1 MSEKKHWQRACW
13 LYLCNFILSVLT
25 GSLVYQWFY
34 NQSMQSLSVEHTSV
48 ISSVNTAF
56 SQELGDIT
64 NVARLANEHLV
75 DIMSA
80 GLRDETEAQLFL
92 RIGRVLNNVS
102 QMRWLNPEGVETV
115 RVNFL
120 ADGVQIVPPEQLQDK
135 STRYYFKQ
143 AQQKPAGIMTLS
155 SIDLNMENGVLVTP
169 FQPTVRA
176 ILHTFPSHP
185 LGEGFLVINFDLTS
199 LFDHMKT
206 FEETQTQLLISEGAI
221 QWMLHPDAEK
231 EWTASRGITPAN
243 IKLAQPDILE
253 KLKNN
258 KAVSLVSGE
267 EDALFSGAAL
277 QLRMKHTHTVD
288 PYFILTRTPAEYHG
302 LLVKDALLPGLIS
315 FVCCF
320 FIAGL
325 LITRDLKQLSHVT
338 HLTDQLLTEKQD
350 LKSALDKQ
358 TRLRDEL
365 VESEKMAS
373 LGMLVAGV
381 AHELSTPIGGTT
393 MCVSAIDNQLDALE
407 KKISTGLTRSDLDA
421 YVAYTRESV
430 TLSKHNLERV
440 TELIKRFK
448 RLAVDRGSETP
459 VKFSLHR
466 VVGDLVRT
474 LEAQASAKR
483 VKLTADIPE
492 TLEIVSF
499 PGLYSQILQNLITN
513 AFEHAFANKRNGE
526 VCITA
531 REKGNSFE
539 VRVRDDGCGI
549 LDEIQHTIFEPFVT
563 SARNKGNT
571 GLGMHLVHQ
580 WVTNLLGG
588 RIVFTSKEG
597 NGTEFIM
604 TFPMALPDAKK
615 A

>member
-80 GLRDETEAQLFL
+80 GLQDETEAQLFL

-199 LFDHMKT
+199 LFDHLKT
-206 FEETQTQLLISEGAI
+206 FEETQTQLLIPEGAI
-221 QWMLHPDAEK
+221 QWMLHPDAKK

-258 KAVSLVSGE
+258 KA
-267 EDALFSGAAL
+267 
-277 QLRMKHTHTVD
+277 
-288 PYFILTRTPAEYHG
+288 I
-302 LLVKDALLPGLIS
+302 
-315 FVCCF
+315 
-320 FIAGL
+320 
-325 LITRDLKQLSHVT
+325 
-338 HLTDQLLTEKQD
+338 
-350 LKSALDKQ
+350 
-358 TRLRDEL
+358 
-365 VESEKMAS
+365 
-373 LGMLVAGV
+373 
-381 AHELSTPIGGTT
+381 
-393 MCVSAIDNQLDALE
+393 
-407 KKISTGLTRSDLDA
+407 
-421 YVAYTRESV
+421 
-430 TLSKHNLERV
+430 
-440 TELIKRFK
+440 
-448 RLAVDRGSETP
+448 
-459 VKFSLHR
+459 
-466 VVGDLVRT
+466 
-474 LEAQASAKR
+474 
-483 VKLTADIPE
+483 
-492 TLEIVSF
+492 
-499 PGLYSQILQNLITN
+499 
-513 AFEHAFANKRNGE
+513 
-526 VCITA
+526 
-531 REKGNSFE
+531 
-539 VRVRDDGCGI
+539 
-549 LDEIQHTIFEPFVT
+549 
-563 SARNKGNT
+563 
-571 GLGMHLVHQ
+571 
-580 WVTNLLGG
+580 
-588 RIVFTSKEG
+588 
-597 NGTEFIM
+597 
-604 TFPMALPDAKK
+604 
-615 A
+615 